1 MKENTQLN
9 LEISKGL
16 YLWGQFD
23 RESAY
28 LIESLK
34 KKVNE
39 KLFGPDFD
47 VHLTLSGPIN
57 YNENHDEKILQ
68 NLSRRFSKLKIKL
81 NGIGYKE
88 SYFQSL
94 FLIVENSDEL
104 NSLKKSIDT
113 EIGLASKKYFPHISL
128 FYGRENEEFKK
139 RACREL
145 MIPKEIYM
153 EKISLVKIHKNIEQ
167 WETLNTFHL
176 KK

>member
-28 LIESLK
+28 LIRSLK

-57 YNENHDEKILQ
+57 YNENHDEKVLQ

-94 FLIVENSDEL
+94 FLVVENSDEL
-104 NSLKKSIDT
+104 NSLKKAIDEKT
-113 EIGLASKKYFPHISL
+113 GFASKEYFPHISL
-128 FYGRENEEFKK
+128 FYGSANEDLKK
-139 RACREL
+139 NLCREL
-145 MIPKEIYM
+145 VIPNEIYL

-167 WETLNTFHL
+167 WETFETFYL